1 MECPETPGWFIPGG
15 LTVAAMPGYRVV
27 NEYTPDGDMVRL
39 LDVENEEKIAMKPP
53 DTQAR

>member
-27 NEYTPDGDMVRL
+27 NEYTPDVDMVRL